1 MTSVGDDVERPAD
14 DDASGGPE
22 ANGRLRPIVGLP
34 VSVRA
39 RIVEWAADVAGGAA
53 PRDLSPALQKVA
65 RFAPAKRAQRA
76 ATVLADAVQHDDRFR
91 AMVAEHAAKLVVDGH
106 PAADRPAA
114 AARAVLLGS
123 PDVDDL
129 LAKVDAAQDQA
140 DARARVGELERELRI
155 MTARLA
161 RLQEE
166 LDAKAATPPID
177 PGAEAERL
185 RKRLREQGTRLRELQ
200 DRLAAER
207 ADAAAQREASA
218 AELDRIRAAA
228 RTWQQRAEAA
238 TGRADAASENIRRL
252 RETSDDRR
260 AADDRR
266 LDLLLGALESAA
278 FGLRREWNLIG
289 GGPAPADRIA
299 AGLRAPA
306 AAERT
311 TDPARLTLWAGLPG
325 AHLIVDGYNVTKT
338 GFPEL
343 VLADQRERLVRHLA
357 AFGARTS
364 AEVTVVF
371 DGAAVATSRPIARGV
386 RVLFS
391 PPGVQADD
399 VIADLVRAEPIGRI
413 VIVVSTD
420 RRVADDAVD
429 AGARST
435 PSAVLLTAIGGTA
448 TGG

>member
-1 MTSVGDDVERPAD
+1 MTAVDAAPREWAD
-14 DDASGGPE
+14 
-22 ANGRLRPIVGLP
+22 LP
-34 VSVRA
+34 LSVRT
-39 RIVEWAADVAGGAA
+39 RIVEWAADVVGGA
-53 PRDLSPALQKVA
+53 PSRDLPAALQKVA
-65 RFAPAKRAQRA
+65 RFAPAKRARRA
-76 ATVLADAVQHDDRFR
+76 GTVLADAVRHDEVFR
-91 AMVAEHAAKLVVDGH
+91 ALVAEHAAKVVVDGH
-106 PAADRPAA
+106 STADRPAA

-123 PDVDDL
+123 PDADDL
-129 LAKVDAAQDQA
+129 LTTVAAAQDQA

-155 MTARLA
+155 LTARLA
-161 RLQEE
+161 RAQEQ
-166 LDAKAATPPID
+166 LDAHASTPPID

-218 AELDRIRAAA
+218 AELDRIRAEA

-238 TGRADAASENIRRL
+238 ADRADAASQNVRRL
-252 RETSDDRR
+252 RETSGDRR

-278 FGLRREWNLIG
+278 SGLRREWNLIG
-289 GGPAPADRIA
+289 GGPAPADTVA
-299 AGLRAPA
+299 AGLPAPA
-306 AAERT
+306 ADQRT
-311 TDPARLTLWAGLPG
+311 SDPNRLLLWAGLPR
-325 AHLIVDGYNVTKT
+325 AHLIVDGYNVSKT

-343 VLADQRERLVRHLA
+343 VLADQRERLVRQLA
-357 AFGARTS
+357 AFAARTS

-371 DGAAVATSRPIARGV
+371 DGAAVATSRPIVRGV

-399 VIADLVRAEPIGRI
+399 VIADLVRAEPTGRV

-420 RRVADDAVD
+420 RRVADDAVN
-429 AGARST
+429 AGARSA
-435 PSAVLLTAIGGTA
+435 PSTVLLAAIGATA

>member
-1 MTSVGDDVERPAD
+1 
-14 DDASGGPE
+14 
-22 ANGRLRPIVGLP
+22 
-34 VSVRA
+34 
-39 RIVEWAADVAGGAA
+39 
-53 PRDLSPALQKVA
+53 
-65 RFAPAKRAQRA
+65 
-76 ATVLADAVQHDDRFR
+76 
-91 AMVAEHAAKLVVDGH
+91 
-106 PAADRPAA
+106 
-114 AARAVLLGS
+114 
-123 PDVDDL
+123 
-129 LAKVDAAQDQA
+129 
-140 DARARVGELERELRI
+140 
-155 MTARLA
+155 
-161 RLQEE
+161 
-166 LDAKAATPPID
+166 
-177 PGAEAERL
+177 
-185 RKRLREQGTRLRELQ
+185 
-200 DRLAAER
+200 
-207 ADAAAQREASA
+207 
-218 AELDRIRAAA
+218 LDRIRAAA

>member
-1 MTSVGDDVERPAD
+1 
-14 DDASGGPE
+14 
-22 ANGRLRPIVGLP
+22 
-34 VSVRA
+34 
-39 RIVEWAADVAGGAA
+39 
-53 PRDLSPALQKVA
+53 
-65 RFAPAKRAQRA
+65 
-76 ATVLADAVQHDDRFR
+76 VQ
-91 AMVAEHAAKLVVDGH
+91 E
-106 PAADRPAA
+106 
-114 AARAVLLGS
+114 
-123 PDVDDL
+123 
-129 LAKVDAAQDQA
+129 Q
-140 DARARVGELERELRI
+140 
-155 MTARLA
+155 
-161 RLQEE
+161 

-299 AGLRAPA
+299 AGLPAPA